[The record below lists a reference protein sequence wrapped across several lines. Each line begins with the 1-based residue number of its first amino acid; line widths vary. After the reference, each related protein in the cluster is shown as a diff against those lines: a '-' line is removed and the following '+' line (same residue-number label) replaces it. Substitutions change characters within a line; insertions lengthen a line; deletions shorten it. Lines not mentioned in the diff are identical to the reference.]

1 MAVVDGGGEEGSGA
15 VGISKTFELA
25 SVPRGARAS
34 GQCTE
39 SPWLATAREEPQ
51 G

>member
-1 MAVVDGGGEEGSGA
+1 MAVVDGGGEDGSEA
-15 VGISKTFELA
+15 WGIWEIFELA
-25 SVPRGARAS
+25 RAPRGARAS

-39 SPWLATAREEPQ
+39 SPWLPTAREEPQ